1 MKGSSALSKKV
12 AFSVQNEFRK
22 TSVTANPAGPT
33 TSLILLDV
41 EDEVEVDVE
50 VLVLVEVLVEADPV
64 GPVDPEVSLLVEGA
78 VSPLEYDVEEE
89 SVTPEEGSEGP

>member
-33 TSLILLDV
+33 SLSLDV
-41 EDEVEVDVE
+41 EDEVDVE
-50 VLVLVEVLVEADPV
+50 ELLLVLVEVLVEVDPV
-64 GPVDPEVSLLVEGA
+64 GPVDPEVSLPVVGP
-78 VSPLEYDVEEE
+78 VFPLEYDEEE
-89 SVTPEEGSEGP
+89 GSVTPEEGSEGP